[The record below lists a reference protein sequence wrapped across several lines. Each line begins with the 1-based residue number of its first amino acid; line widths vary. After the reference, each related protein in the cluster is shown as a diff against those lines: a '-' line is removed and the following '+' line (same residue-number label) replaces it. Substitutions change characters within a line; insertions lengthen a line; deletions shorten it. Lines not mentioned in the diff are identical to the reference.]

1 MLKGNNT
8 LSLNQA
14 TMVEVVQ
21 QWVNSQFKEAGKLK
35 VTGVKETHDGGA
47 RVFEISV
54 EEITD
59 VKG

>member
-8 LSLNQA
+8 LTLNQA

-21 QWVNSQFKEAGKLK
+21 QWVGTQFKEAGRMK
-35 VTGVKETHDGGA
+35 VTEVKETHDGGS